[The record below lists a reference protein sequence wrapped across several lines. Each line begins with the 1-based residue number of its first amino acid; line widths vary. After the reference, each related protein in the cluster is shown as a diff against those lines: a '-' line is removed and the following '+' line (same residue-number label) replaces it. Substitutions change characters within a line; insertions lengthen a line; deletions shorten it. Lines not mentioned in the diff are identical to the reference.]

1 MRLNTPNAAVKTFR
15 LLYNALIPIR
25 DVAMDIA
32 IRAAILVTLLVI
44 VASLGSGLFYL
55 MKDRGD
61 SRRTLNALTLR
72 IALSVILFLLILLGF
87 LTGVITPNQSPLA

>member
-1 MRLNTPNAAVKTFR
+1 
-15 LLYNALIPIR
+15 
-25 DVAMDIA
+25 MDIA

-61 SRRTLNALTLR
+61 SRRTLNALILR

>member
-1 MRLNTPNAAVKTFR
+1 
-15 LLYNALIPIR
+15 
-25 DVAMDIA
+25 MDIA

>member
-1 MRLNTPNAAVKTFR
+1 MDLA
-15 LLYNALIPIR
+15 IR
-25 DVAMDIA
+25 IA
-32 IRAAILVTLLVI
+32 ILATLLVI

-55 MKDRGD
+55 MKDRGE

-87 LTGVITPNQSPLA
+87 ATGVITPNQGPL